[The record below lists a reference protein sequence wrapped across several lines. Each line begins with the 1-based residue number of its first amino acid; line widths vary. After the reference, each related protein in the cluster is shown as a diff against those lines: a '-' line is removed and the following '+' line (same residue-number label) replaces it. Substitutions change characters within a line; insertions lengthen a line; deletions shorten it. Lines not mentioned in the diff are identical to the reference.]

1 MSQCRRSCPT
11 AAAPRPETRRYPPE
25 VHRDNQIQ
33 EIDQIGQIKISA
45 CFAPAG
51 CLLVATLRLTQPAF
65 PSEAF
70 HIKLSTVSVLL
81 EVAVEGAGS
90 SRHPAVGIE
99 S

>member
-1 MSQCRRSCPT
+1 MIYSILLCSGWL
-11 AAAPRPETRRYPPE
+11 RP
-25 VHRDNQIQ
+25 VGRDT
-33 EIDQIGQIKISA
+33 G
-45 CFAPAG
+45 
-51 CLLVATLRLTQPAF
+51 LTQPAF